1 MPDWKKIITSGSVA
15 ELKTLIS
22 DGNLKVSGSQIILKG
37 LPTSPTN
44 LPTGRLWNYIDDD
57 GKSFLRISDG
67 TQ

>member
-37 LPTSPTN
+37 LPQDDPN
-44 LPTGRLWNYIDDD
+44 ELGRLWNYIDDT
-57 GKSFLRISDG
+57 GKSFLRVSDG